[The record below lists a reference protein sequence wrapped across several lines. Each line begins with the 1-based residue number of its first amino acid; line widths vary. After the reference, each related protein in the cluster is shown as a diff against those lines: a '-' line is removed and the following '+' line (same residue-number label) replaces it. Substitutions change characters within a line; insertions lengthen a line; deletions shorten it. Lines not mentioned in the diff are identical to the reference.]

1 MKQTPVRRKAGEVQ
15 DSDLEDDGE
24 GDYVPITDE
33 AASGVYSAE
42 DDDVAL
48 GLIALHCKGIPCP

>member
-1 MKQTPVRRKAGEVQ
+1 MQ
-15 DSDLEDDGE
+15 DSDLEDDAE
-24 GDYVPITDE
+24 EDYVPITDE